1 MTLDNE
7 PFRRFVRPSTEGSG
21 VPGAP
26 TVRTTDMTKICSTR
40 SFGAAVEI
48 AADAEALAALI
59 SGSDILLPLLA
70 QVRGAAARRP
80 TSVSAKGSISGWA
93 PAGYDEIDRQ
103 MLDWIASHRSGASI
117 PTAA

>member
-1 MTLDNE
+1 
-7 PFRRFVRPSTEGSG
+7 
-21 VPGAP
+21 
-26 TVRTTDMTKICSTR
+26 MTKICSTR

-48 AADAEALAALI
+48 EVDPEALAALI
-59 SGSDILLPLLA
+59 SGSDILLPLLV

-80 TSVSAKGSISGWA
+80 TSVPVSPQGPISGSIAGWA

-103 MLDWIASHRSGASI
+103 VLDWIASHRSRASV